1 MIIVSIKDGSYHVQG
16 MPSRNGSILFNNDG
30 LDKESC
36 LIVEK
41 LINAGA
47 IIVGRTT
54 MPEYILHFI
63 NYFDIS
69 IFKFKVWMK
78 MVMLF

>member
-1 MIIVSIKDGSYHVQG
+1 
-16 MPSRNGSILFNNDG
+16 MPSRNGSILYNSDG
-30 LDKESC
+30 VDQESC

-54 MPEYILHFI
+54 MPEYFTFFYFNIHNILKEI
-63 NYFDIS
+63 E
-69 IFKFKVWMK
+69 K
-78 MVMLF
+78 MIILIHSFY